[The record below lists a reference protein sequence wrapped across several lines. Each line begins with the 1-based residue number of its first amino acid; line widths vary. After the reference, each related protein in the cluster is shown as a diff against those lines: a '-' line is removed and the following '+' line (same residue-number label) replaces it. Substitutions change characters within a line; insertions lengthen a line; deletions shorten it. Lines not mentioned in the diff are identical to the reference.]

1 VTGRRAAPM
10 ILHVEDEAPIRLICR
25 FHLELAGMEVIEA
38 EDGDRG
44 LERARRELPDL
55 ILLGVMM
62 PGLDGWRVAERL
74 VEDPSTHEIPI
85 VFLTTRSELRDRATG
100 LEIGAV
106 EYLTMPFDPLKLP
119 NLIREVLERV
129 DRGEREQL
137 RRERLAELRAL
148 LGE

>member
-1 VTGRRAAPM
+1 M

-38 EDGDRG
+38 ADGRTG
-44 LERARRELPDL
+44 LERARRDLPDL
-55 ILLGVMM
+55 VLLGVMM

-85 VFLTTRSELRDRATG
+85 VFLTTRSEFHDRAKG

-106 EYLTMPFDPLKLP
+106 EYLTMPFDPIELP
-119 NLIREVLERV
+119 DLIRDVLERV

-137 RRERLAELRAL
+137 RRERLAELRGV